1 MVTTHLLIRQNTFL
15 FDLPFTAVS
24 YVWRIVGAIFYPTTK
39 LEPEYSTKGLVANTL
54 ARYGRTRA
62 AFASHVT
69 QYTWDRNL
77 YMIMSR
83 YVWYNELQL
92 AT

>member
-1 MVTTHLLIRQNTFL
+1 MVTTHSLIRQNTFL

-24 YVWRIVGAIFYPTTK
+24 YAWRILGAIFYPATK
-39 LEPEYSTKGLVANTL
+39 LAPKASTRGLVANTL
-54 ARYGRTRA
+54 ARYGKTRA

-77 YMIMSR
+77 YMFMSR
-83 YVWYNELQL
+83 YVWYNELKM
-92 AT
+92 AV